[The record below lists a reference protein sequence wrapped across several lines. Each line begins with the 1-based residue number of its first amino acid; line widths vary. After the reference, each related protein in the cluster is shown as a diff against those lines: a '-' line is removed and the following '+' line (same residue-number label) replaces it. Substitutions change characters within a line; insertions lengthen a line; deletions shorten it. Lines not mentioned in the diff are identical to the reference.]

1 MGSQLRGHK
10 SNFKDE
16 MKIKW
21 NTPTKNTHAAIYS
34 QMDAETLSFK
44 YSFRW
49 WDLRRELY
57 WTSHTVHKIKNLI
70 LLSWFRRRT
79 LIGFSLLLCLWLG
92 VEVHV
97 SAPLLPITELLV
109 KILDIWLQIDKGQV
123 GNVLRSAENTT
134 LIKRTQLHLSLW
146 VSFSKSECMQ
156 WIKVFLDVNQ
166 WNLSCMWY
174 VCKSVH

>member
-34 QMDAETLSFK
+34 QMDAETLIFK

-97 SAPLLPITELLV
+97 SAPLFHITELLV

-146 VSFSKSECMQ
+146 VPFSKSECMQ

-174 VCKSVH
+174 VFKSVH